1 MSGDLVTGDPV
12 TGDGPAAGRVPV
24 DVSGRPLALPPAG
37 LEHFFRPK
45 RVAVLGASET
55 EGRPTTLYW
64 RMLRAWGGR
73 VGAEVVPV
81 NPNRET
87 VDGVPCAA
95 TLDDVAGELDVVAVL
110 IGDALAGVRAAA
122 ARGARFAVV
131 FSSGFAETGPA
142 GRAAQAELVAAAH
155 AGGVRLLGPN
165 TNLNAFEE
173 FRTDLE
179 GPALG
184 VITQSG
190 HQGRPLFQLQEN
202 GVPVAAWAPTGN
214 EADLDAADFLAYF
227 ADLAAE
233 PAGPGGA
240 AEGEPDGAGGS
251 PGSSG
256 SRLGAV
262 AAYIEGFRDGRA
274 FQLAADRCARAGLP
288 VVVVKVG
295 RSAVGR
301 RSVGTHTGKLA
312 GSDRVTDA
320 VFRQLGVTR
329 VDGLDELG
337 ATATFLART
346 RHRPPRRGGGV
357 VVYSIS
363 GGTGAHLSD
372 LLAAGGVPLRR
383 LSSPTRARLRQWIPP
398 GLGVDNPVDCGGPP
412 VGDERGPKI
421 LDALVDDP
429 ATAALL
435 VAVAGPFPPLSDR
448 LAADVVAVAE
458 RTDVPVC
465 VLWGSPTGT
474 EPALRDV
481 LLASPRVTVFRT
493 AGAAVGALRAWF
505 DWHGFRARYRSPFAA
520 LPRRRSPAARVAARL
535 AADAPPG
542 GFLSEHEA
550 KELLAAYGIPVTRDR
565 LVDSED
571 EAVRA
576 AGEGP
581 VVVKACGRPFTHKSD
596 HGLVV
601 TGVAGGD
608 ADAVRRAYRTVVERA
623 EGVAPGG
630 LDGVLVC
637 PQEPPGCELVLGVA
651 PDEVFGPVVLVGLGG
666 VLVEALGDVGVAVP
680 PFTAADAGR
689 VLDGLRAAPLLR
701 GARGAPPV
709 DRRAIVR
716 VMMRL
721 QRLALEQHD
730 RILSVDVNPLVARPR
745 GRGVVALDALV
756 ALR

>member
-1 MSGDLVTGDPV
+1 VSVLPT
-12 TGDGPAAGRVPV
+12 
-24 DVSGRPLALPPAG
+24 DVSGRALALEPAG
-37 LEHFFRPK
+37 LEHFFHPE
-45 RVAVLGASET
+45 RVAVLGASDA

-64 RMLRAWGGR
+64 RMLRGWGDR

-81 NPNRET
+81 NPNRPA

-95 TLDDVAGELDVVAVL
+95 TLDDVAGEIDVVAVL
-110 IGDALAGVRAAA
+110 VGDALAGVRAAA
-122 ARGARFAVV
+122 GRGARFAVV
-131 FSSGFAETGPA
+131 FSAGFAETGAA
-142 GRAAQAELVAAAH
+142 GRAAQEELVAAAR
-155 AGGVRLLGPN
+155 ASASGRGMRLLGPN

-173 FRTDLE
+173 FRTDLA

-202 GVPVAAWAPTGN
+202 GVRVAAWAPTGN
-214 EADLDAADFLAYF
+214 EADLDAADFLAHF
-227 ADLAAE
+227 ADLA
-233 PAGPGGA
+233 
-240 AEGEPDGAGGS
+240 GEPD
-251 PGSSG
+251 
-256 SRLGAV
+256 LGAV

-274 FQLAADRCARAGLP
+274 FQLAADRCAQAGLP
-288 VVVVKVG
+288 VVAVKVG
-295 RSAVGR
+295 RSEVGR
-301 RSVGTHTGKLA
+301 RGVGTHTGKLA

-320 VFRQLGVTR
+320 VFRQVGVTR

-337 ATATFLART
+337 ATATFLARA
-346 RHRPPRRGGGV
+346 PAAPRRGGGV

-383 LSSPTRARLRQWIPP
+383 LSASTRARLRQWIPA

-412 VGDERGPKI
+412 VGDERGPAI
-421 LDALVDDP
+421 LDALVADP
-429 ATAALL
+429 RTAALL

-448 LAADVVAVAE
+448 LAADVVALAE

-493 AGAAVGALRAWF
+493 SATAVGALRAWF
-505 DWHGFRARYRSPFAA
+505 EWHAFRARYRSPFASA
-520 LPRRRSPAARVAARL
+520 PGRRSAGASFPL
-535 AADAPPG
+535 GDGPY
-542 GFLSEHEA
+542 LSEHDS
-550 KELLAAYGIPVTRDR
+550 KRLLAAYGIAVTDDR
-565 LVDSED
+565 LATSEN

-576 AGEGP
+576 AGEIGGA
-581 VVVKACGRPFTHKSD
+581 VVLKACGPAVTHKSD
-596 HGLVV
+596 HGLVI
-601 TGVAGGD
+601 TGLDGAGG
-608 ADAVRRAYRTVVERA
+608 AGAGPGAVRSAYRTLVERA
-623 EGVAPGG
+623 EGVAP

-637 PQEPPGCELVLGVA
+637 PQEPPGCELVLGIA
-651 PDEVFGPVVLVGLGG
+651 DDEVFGPVVMVGLGG
-666 VLVEALGDVGVAVP
+666 VLVEVLGDVGMAVP

-689 VLDGLRAAPLLR
+689 VLDGLRGAPILR

-709 DRRAIVR
+709 DRRAV
-716 VMMRL
+716 VDAMLRL
-721 QRLALEQHD
+721 QRLALEHGD
-730 RILSVDVNPLVARPR
+730 RIASVDANPVVARPR
-745 GRGVVALDALV
+745 GQGLVALDALV

>member
-1 MSGDLVTGDPV
+1 VT
-12 TGDGPAAGRVPV
+12 AGRAVPR
-24 DVSGRPLALPPAG
+24 DVSGRALALDPAG
-37 LEHFFRPK
+37 LEHFFHPK
-45 RVAVLGASET
+45 RVAVLGASDT

-64 RMLRAWGGR
+64 RMLRGWGGR

-81 NPNRET
+81 NPNRPA

-95 TLDDVAGELDVVAVL
+95 TLDDVAGEIDVVAVL

-122 ARGARFAVV
+122 GRGARFAVV
-131 FSSGFAETGPA
+131 FSAGFAETGAA
-142 GRAAQAELVAAAH
+142 GRSAQEALVAAARA
-155 AGGVRLLGPN
+155 AGRMRLLGPN

-173 FRTDLE
+173 FRTDLS

-202 GVPVAAWAPTGN
+202 GVRVAAWAPTGN
-214 EADLDAADFLAYF
+214 EADLDAADFLAHF
-227 ADLAAE
+227 A
-233 PAGPGGA
+233 
-240 AEGEPDGAGGS
+240 GEPD
-251 PGSSG
+251 
-256 SRLGAV
+256 LGAV

-295 RSAVGR
+295 RSDVGR
-301 RSVGTHTGKLA
+301 RGVGTHTGKLA

-320 VFRQLGVTR
+320 VFRQHGVTR

-337 ATATFLART
+337 ATATFLARA
-346 RHRPPRRGGGV
+346 PSAPRRGGGV

-383 LSSPTRARLRQWIPP
+383 LSAGTRARLREWIPA

-412 VGDERGPKI
+412 VGDERGPAI
-421 LDALVDDP
+421 LDALVADP
-429 ATAALL
+429 TTAALL

-448 LAADVVAVAE
+448 LAADVVALAE

-505 DWHGFRARYRSPFAA
+505 DWHAFRARYRSPFT
-520 LPRRRSPAARVAARL
+520 SAARRPSAAASFPL
-535 AADAPPG
+535 GAGPY
-542 GFLSEHEA
+542 LSEHES
-550 KELLAAYGIPVTRDR
+550 KRLLAAYGIPVTDDR
-565 LVDSED
+565 LVASES

-576 AGEGP
+576 AGDRT
-581 VVVKACGRPFTHKSD
+581 VVMKACGAAFTHKSD
-596 HGLVV
+596 HGLVIAGV
-601 TGVAGGD
+601 TG
-608 ADAVRRAYRTVVERA
+608 ADAVRGAYRTLVDRA
-623 EGVAPGG
+623 EEVGP

-651 PDEVFGPVVLVGLGG
+651 DDEVFGPVVMVGLGG
-666 VLVEALGDVGVAVP
+666 VLVEVLGDVGIAVP

-689 VLDGLRAAPLLR
+689 VLDRLRGAPILR

-709 DRRAIVR
+709 DRRAV
-716 VMMRL
+716 VDAMLRL
-721 QRLALEQHD
+721 QRLALEHAD
-730 RILSVDVNPLVARPR
+730 SIASVDVNPVVARPR
-745 GRGVVALDALV
+745 GGGVVALDALV

>member
-1 MSGDLVTGDPV
+1 MTDASRSTAS
-12 TGDGPAAGRVPV
+12 AARDT
-24 DVSGRPLALPPAG
+24 DVSGRALALEPAG

-45 RVAVLGASET
+45 RVAVLGASDT

-64 RMLRAWGGR
+64 RMLRGWGGR

-81 NPNRET
+81 NPNRAT

-95 TLDDVAGELDVVAVL
+95 TLDDVTGEIDVVAVL

-122 ARGARFAVV
+122 GRGARFAVV
-131 FSSGFAETGPA
+131 FSAGFAETGAA
-142 GRAAQAELVAAAH
+142 GRSAQAALVEAAA
-155 AGGVRLLGPN
+155 AGGMRLLGPN

-173 FRTDLE
+173 FRTDLT

-202 GVPVAAWAPTGN
+202 GVRVAAWAPTGN
-214 EADLDAADFLAYF
+214 EADLDVADFLAHF
-227 ADLAAE
+227 A
-233 PAGPGGA
+233 
-240 AEGEPDGAGGS
+240 GEPD
-251 PGSSG
+251 
-256 SRLGAV
+256 LGAV

-274 FQLAADRCARAGLP
+274 FQLAADRCAQVGLP

-295 RSAVGR
+295 RSEVGR
-301 RSVGTHTGKLA
+301 RGVGTHTGKLA

-337 ATATFLART
+337 ATATFLARA
-346 RHRPPRRGGGV
+346 RSAAPRPGGGV

-383 LSSPTRARLRQWIPP
+383 LSAGTRSRLRQWIPD

-412 VGDERGPKI
+412 VGDERGPMI
-421 LDALVDDP
+421 LDALVEDP

-448 LAADVVAVAE
+448 LAADVVALAE
-458 RTDVPVC
+458 RADVPVC

-474 EPALRDV
+474 EPALREV

-493 AGAAVGALRAWF
+493 AGAAVRALRAWF
-505 DWHGFRARYRSPFAA
+505 DWHGFRSRHRSPFAA
-520 LPRRRSPAARVAARL
+520 APRRRSPVAGRVAASL
-535 AADAPPG
+535 AATPG

-550 KELLAAYGIPVTRDR
+550 KGLLAAYGIPVTEDR
-565 LVDSED
+565 LAESEA

-576 AGEGP
+576 AGEGT
-581 VVVKACGRPFTHKSD
+581 VVLKACGRAFTHKSD

-601 TGVAGGD
+601 AGLTGPE
-608 ADAVRRAYRTVVERA
+608 AVRTAYRALVERA
-623 EGVAPGG
+623 SRVAPDG

-651 PDEVFGPVVLVGLGG
+651 DDAVFGPVVMVGLGG
-666 VLVEALGDVGVAVP
+666 VLVEVLGDVGVAVP

-689 VLDGLRAAPLLR
+689 VLDGLRGAPVLR
-701 GARGAPPV
+701 GVRGGPPV
-709 DRRAIVR
+709 DRQAV
-716 VMMRL
+716 VQAMLRL
-721 QRLALEQHD
+721 QRLALEQGD
-730 RILSVDVNPLVARPR
+730 RIASVDVNPLVARPR